1 MYLVRTDKIY
11 ASKHVNQFSVEKF
24 DETYSK
30 FSEKFRQNRPDYMLD
45 AEGLIRP
52 KTAETL
58 SYSKMMDLFLS
69 KDLTQYEAN
78 KHLFEGGSKFLDA
91 KEDVNG
97 NRITYLTFPRCGS
110 TFLRK

>member
-1 MYLVRTDKIY
+1 MTRV
-11 ASKHVNQFSVEKF
+11 
-24 DETYSK
+24 DETFQT
-30 FSEKFRQNRPDYMLD
+30 FSEKFKQNRPGYTLD

-58 SYSKMMDLFLS
+58 NYKKMIDLFLS
-69 KDLTQYEAN
+69 KDLSQYDAN
-78 KHLFEGGSKFLDA
+78 KHLFEGSSKFLDG
-91 KEDVNG
+91 EDING